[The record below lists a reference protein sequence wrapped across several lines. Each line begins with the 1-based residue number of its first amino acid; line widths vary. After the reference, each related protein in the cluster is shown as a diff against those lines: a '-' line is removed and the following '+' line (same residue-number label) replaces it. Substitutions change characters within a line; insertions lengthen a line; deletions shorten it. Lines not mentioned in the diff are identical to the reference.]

1 MKVRLQ
7 FLKVYLYILFSQQI
21 KNYKEQSVKSVRM
34 RENTD
39 QSNSECGHFSSSES
53 LSSRMT
59 QGRTLLEPKLNLP
72 LLRLHS
78 MKINHTIRT

>member
-34 RENTD
+34 RENMD
-39 QSNSECGHFSSSES
+39 QNNSECGHFSSSES

-59 QGRTLLEPKLNLP
+59 
-72 LLRLHS
+72 
-78 MKINHTIRT
+78 